1 MPFRHRASS
10 MYVMFIARVR
20 RLLDRKDG
28 RTLIFAMA
36 GAIVVATL
44 ELGVLADPG
53 LDESPIDQASLALG
67 SAVLAMGASFDG
79 RGVALVGHPAR

>member
-10 MYVMFIARVR
+10 MYVMFILVH

-28 RTLIFAMA
+28 RTLILAMA
-36 GAIVVATL
+36 GAIVAATL

-53 LDESPIDQASLALG
+53 LDESSIDQASLALG
-67 SAVLAMGASFDG
+67 SAVLAMGTSFDG